1 MKTRAQARFRR
12 LLAAALPLLLAP
24 VPALLAQSASVL
36 ATPEDVRGLL
46 RDAQAS
52 ALPSAPVSQS
62 QRSPSYYVSI
72 LNGWKTENNAFQA
85 KDEGDGA
92 CQTPTKREFKFGF
105 SSESFVDLHVL
116 GFTLLN
122 EVLGDK
128 EDVIWSPAFSF

>member
-1 MKTRAQARFRR
+1 MINATASGTLVSRIH
-12 LLAAALPLLLAP
+12 LLGHLT
-24 VPALLAQSASVL
+24 V
-36 ATPEDVRGLL
+36 D
-46 RDAQAS
+46 
-52 ALPSAPVSQS
+52 
-62 QRSPSYYVSI
+62 
-72 LNGWKTENNAFQA
+72 
-85 KDEGDGA
+85 A